1 MESSV
6 DLLPVEKTRKARA
19 KSEIPNK
26 IKTRQTP
33 SHGRGHRFF
42 GGQSPAGRLLIRLSP
57 VAPAIISAEKLRFP
71 HPAEKLLPAWRFG
84 GADRSG

>member
-6 DLLPVEKTRKARA
+6 DLLPVEKTRKAHA
-19 KSEIPNK
+19 KSEISNK

-57 VAPAIISAEKLRFP
+57 VAPTIISAEKLVFQFAFVLKMRTN
-71 HPAEKLLPAWRFG
+71 G
-84 GADRSG
+84 N